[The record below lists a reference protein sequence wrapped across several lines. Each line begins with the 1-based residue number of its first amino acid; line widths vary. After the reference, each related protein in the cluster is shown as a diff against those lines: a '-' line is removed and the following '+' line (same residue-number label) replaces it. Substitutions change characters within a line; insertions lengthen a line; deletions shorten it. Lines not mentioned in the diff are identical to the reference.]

1 MLERDQATAETWTGP
16 PGRDTRPRKI
26 GEVIILNDAEMA
38 LCEHIAGQ
46 RTGGGRSDLRMHS
59 GPQSDYEVNRQG
71 IGGELAFCRLFGI
84 YPTEVFHIGT
94 SVVDPGDAVLDGFAI
109 DVKSLR
115 KTDADLL
122 VPGHKEVGEIPVHAL
137 MTGTFP
143 TYRFRGFAW
152 TRDVIVDY
160 NVTDLGY
167 GPTYLYPQS
176 KLRSWGELH
185 GESV

>member
-1 MLERDQATAETWTGP
+1 MLERDQATAGTWTGP

-94 SVVDPGDAVLDGFAI
+94 SVVDPGDAVLDL
-109 DVKSLR
+109 SLI
-115 KTDADLL
+115 
-122 VPGHKEVGEIPVHAL
+122 HI
-137 MTGTFP
+137 
-143 TYRFRGFAW
+143 
-152 TRDVIVDY
+152 
-160 NVTDLGY
+160 
-167 GPTYLYPQS
+167 
-176 KLRSWGELH
+176 
-185 GESV
+185 